1 VIAVQSPPIPSL
13 TPCCKVRCQF
23 DERPGIMTREEK
35 PDYSRCVSI
44 VAAASLREMVKPGL
58 LAVLGPV
65 AAGVL
70 FR

>member
-1 VIAVQSPPIPSL
+1 
-13 TPCCKVRCQF
+13 
-23 DERPGIMTREEK
+23 MTREEK